1 MRHIFQNSLYKVT
14 DGNKFIFIFYKKN
27 KYIVVYYIYMIGPW
41 YITPTYKNSE
51 NVIINGSLNLT
62 NPDESINFTNQLAL
76 ILDYMQ
82 KQKDLPIFYYKIQ
95 IIGGPYDGR
104 IAPSVKESN
113 EISKKN

>member
-1 MRHIFQNSLYKVT
+1 
-14 DGNKFIFIFYKKN
+14 
-27 KYIVVYYIYMIGPW
+27 MIGPW
-41 YITPTYKNSE
+41 QITPTYKNGE

-62 NPDESINFTNQLAL
+62 NPDESINFTNQLAV

-104 IAPSVKESN
+104 IAPRVKESN